1 MTMTMRPRLRKFVLT
16 AHVVSSVGWLGAA
29 AAYVVLAVLV
39 LTTRN
44 AQMVRAGIRMMEL
57 ADLFVIVP
65 LGAASLITGIVQSL
79 GTTWGLFRHYWVV
92 FKLLINVFALFLL
105 VEYTKSLV
113 GLAGRAAHPGLSGDV
128 GFAGRAGYPVLPGA
142 DLHMLQDPGHIVH
155 SAGGLAVLITATVL
169 AVYKPR
175 GMTRRGQRQQL
186 EQRRSQ
192 NERHRVPHAQK
203 Q

>member
-1 MTMTMRPRLRKFVLT
+1 KTHVRSTFRRWRRHSHRRRARPRGDYRPSALGESIRDHLGRRTRGVSRREVHGVCRDVMTMTMRPRLRKFVLT
-16 AHVVSSVGWLGAA
+16 AHVVSSVGWLRAA

-92 FKLLINVFALFLL
+92 FKLLINVFALF
-105 VEYTKSLV
+105 
-113 GLAGRAAHPGLSGDV
+113 
-128 GFAGRAGYPVLPGA
+128 
-142 DLHMLQDPGHIVH
+142 
-155 SAGGLAVLITATVL
+155 
-169 AVYKPR
+169 
-175 GMTRRGQRQQL
+175 
-186 EQRRSQ
+186 
-192 NERHRVPHAQK
+192 
-203 Q
+203 

>member
-1 MTMTMRPRLRKFVLT
+1 MTMRPRPPKFVLT

-44 AQMVRAGIRMMEL
+44 LPVVVADTRVME
-57 ADLFVIVP
+57 AVALFVIVP

-92 FKLLINVFALFLL
+92 FKLLMNVFALFLL

-113 GLAGRAAHPGLSGDV
+113 GLAGRAAHPDLFGDV
-128 GFAGRAGYPVLPGA
+128 GFADHAGYPVSSGA

-192 NERHRVPHAQK
+192 NERHRVPQAQK

>member
-1 MTMTMRPRLRKFVLT
+1 MTMRPRTRKFVLT

-44 AQMVRAGIRMMEL
+44 LPVVVADTRVME
-57 ADLFVIVP
+57 AVALFVIVP

-79 GTTWGLFRHYWVV
+79 GTHWGLFRHYWVV
-92 FKLLINVFALFLL
+92 FKLLMNVFALFLL
-105 VEYTKSLV
+105 VEYTRSLPGMV
-113 GLAGRAAHPGLSGDV
+113 GIAAHSALSSD
-128 GFAGRAGYPVLPGA
+128 AGVAGHAGYPVVSGV
-142 DLHMLQDPGHIVH
+142 DLYMLQDPGHLVH

-186 EQRRSQ
+186 EQQRSQ
-192 NERHRVPHAQK
+192 NERHRVPQAQN